1 MRFVGPRQTNSRRR
15 VLGGACAWVG
25 ARLGA
30 RLGVKVGTSGL
41 AAAAWPRAAIAEP
54 TVRPWPAG
62 KPPPPLRLLDL
73 DGKTWRLDALVGRSV
88 VLNFWATWCDP
99 CRAEMPSLAAL
110 ARRHERAGLVVLTVN
125 YREPPATIRRFL
137 EATPT
142 AMPVLLDTEGEAT
155 NAWTPRVF
163 PSTVLIDR
171 GGVPRHTVVGELDWA
186 GDLARELV
194 EPLLALPRTT

>member
-1 MRFVGPRQTNSRRR
+1 MTFVGPRQINPRRR
-15 VLGGACAWVG
+15 LLRGACVWAG
-25 ARLGA
+25 AA
-30 RLGVKVGTSGL
+30 S
-41 AAAAWPRAAIAEP
+41 AAAAGWPLAALAEP
-54 TVRPWPAG
+54 TVRRWPAG
-62 KPPPPLRLLDL
+62 KPAPPLRLLDL
-73 DGKTWRLDALVGRSV
+73 DGKTWRLEALPGHPV

-99 CRAEMPSLAAL
+99 CRAEMPSLAAM

-142 AMPVLLDTEGEAT
+142 PMPVLLDTEGEAT

-171 GGVPRHTVVGELDWA
+171 SGVPRHTVVGDLDWA
-186 GDLARELV
+186 GALARELV
-194 EPLLALPRTT
+194 EPLLAAPRTT